1 MTLKEEEHRRVKVR
15 AHRSCSH
22 DLNSILCDYTV
33 IMQHYWFGDVEEERC
48 TPAPGDIR
56 SLTERLESLSTSMG
70 SYTPLSWETARECGC
85 VSDRQ
90 DYLRKVRDICMH
102 LAEQRIAEHYQQS
115 DIELLQMVRVLDE
128 MDTVVNML
136 TERAT
141 EWYIVRHPE
150 FSRKYRSLDARK
162 MVARMKKERSSPLAN
177 IAAEIE
183 RLSKERSSL
192 MKHVSSKADVVIPNC
207 SALVGGLVAARLLSR
222 AGGLEPMARFPA
234 STIQVLGA
242 GNALFTHL
250 RSGSPSPKHGIIFQH
265 RRVHNA
271 PKDQRGKVARVL
283 AGKLSIAAKIDY
295 FRGALDVKFIEK
307 ANVRIDEA
315 GKMP

>member
-1 MTLKEEEHRRVKVR
+1 
-15 AHRSCSH
+15 
-22 DLNSILCDYTV
+22 
-33 IMQHYWFGDVEEERC
+33 MQHYWFGDLEGERC

-56 SLTERLESLSTSMG
+56 SLAERVESLSTSMEA
-70 SYTPLSWETARECGC
+70 YVPLRWETARDCGC
-85 VSDRQ
+85 VADRGE
-90 DYLRKVRDICMH
+90 YIGKLRDICTY
-102 LAEQRIAEHYQQS
+102 LAEQRIAEYYQQS

-136 TERAT
+136 TEKAT

-150 FSRKYRSLDARK
+150 FSRKYRSVDARR
-162 MVARMKKERSSPLAN
+162 MVARMKRERSSPLGH

-183 RLSKERSSL
+183 RISNTRASL
-192 MKHVSSKADVVIPNC
+192 MKEVSARADMVIPNC

-222 AGGLEPMARFPA
+222 AGGLEQMTRLPA

-242 GNALFTHL
+242 ENALFTHL

-271 PKDQRGKVARVL
+271 QKEVRGRVARVV
-283 AGKLSIAAKIDY
+283 AAKLCIAAKIDY
-295 FRGALDVKFIEK
+295 FRGELDAGFLEQ
-307 ANVRIDEA
+307 ANKRIDEA
-315 GKMP
+315 GGTA